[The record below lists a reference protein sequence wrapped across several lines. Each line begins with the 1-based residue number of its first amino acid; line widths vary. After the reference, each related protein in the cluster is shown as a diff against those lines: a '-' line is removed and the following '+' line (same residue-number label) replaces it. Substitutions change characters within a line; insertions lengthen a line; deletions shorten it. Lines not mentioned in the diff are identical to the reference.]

1 MDYGAYTF
9 GGLALNREAVTILRQ
24 VCVTFFAL
32 IFFRLMENIMALDS
46 SDYADY
52 WEDKGS
58 LKNFST
64 PVKFDELKKYVSS
77 DAAVLDVGCGYGRV
91 MKNLFDE
98 GFINIKG
105 VEPSFA
111 LRQRHAD
118 EGGEFDIKPLEDG
131 IIPYEDES
139 VDAVLLIA
147 VLTCIPE
154 NKDQDKL
161 VSEIYRV
168 LKPGG
173 VLYINDFL
181 LNTDKRNI
189 ERYNRFQKQHG
200 TYGIFEIDGGGILRH
215 FSGERVK
222 QLLSS
227 FKELEQEKVVY
238 TTMNGNRSNGF
249 YYIGRK

>member
-1 MDYGAYTF
+1 
-9 GGLALNREAVTILRQ
+9 
-24 VCVTFFAL
+24 
-32 IFFRLMENIMALDS
+32 MAFES
-46 SDYADY
+46 RDYAKY
-52 WEDKGS
+52 WEDKGA

-64 PVKFDELKKYVSS
+64 PVKFDELKKYVSR

-91 MKNLFDE
+91 MEILLDE

-105 VEPSFA
+105 VEPSVA

-118 EGGEFDIKPLEDG
+118 AGGKFDIRPLENG
-131 IIPYEDES
+131 IIPYKDGS
-139 VDAVLLIA
+139 VDAVLLVA

-154 NKDQDKL
+154 NKGQDQL
-161 VSEIYRV
+161 VSEINRV

-181 LNTDKRNI
+181 LNTDERNI
-189 ERYNRFQKQHG
+189 ERYNLFLKQYG
-200 TYGIFEIDGGGILRH
+200 TYGVFEIEGRGVLRH
-215 FSGERVK
+215 FADERIK
-222 QLLSS
+222 QLLGS
-227 FKELEQEKVVY
+227 FEELEHEKVVY